1 MQDLTGL
8 FIELGHRMRRFGAD
22 ERSQRCIAEAV
33 AANGWFTPGDM
44 RMAAGAIREEFLDGE
59 KLRRW
64 LSGYDAGHG
73 VRRSVAVIMAGN
85 IPFVGFFDM
94 MCALLCGHEVYVK
107 PSRKDAA
114 AMEYV
119 IGQLLDMRNDL
130 PLRPFDGSRPVDM
143 AIATGGDIAA
153 SHFRALFSGIPALIR
168 GSRHSVAVL
177 AGDETGEEL
186 RGLQKDVFSYSGLGC
201 RNVSLVFVPRGAS
214 LALQAPVKVNPML
227 RDNYTYT
234 RAMLAMGGT
243 AFADRGGYVAVE
255 SRGFSDA
262 LSRVNYSFYD
272 DTDEVRSWL
281 REHDGEVQCVVS
293 RCVDHPRRAA
303 FGRAQYP
310 SLSDYA
316 DGADVMD
323 FLLRPQQAASKQDR

>member
-1 MQDLTGL
+1 MFVGL
-8 FIELGHRMRRFGAD
+8 GQRMRGFGTD
-22 ERSQRCIAEAV
+22 ERSKRCIAEAV
-33 AANGWFTPGDM
+33 AANGWFTPGDL
-44 RMAAGAIREEFLDGE
+44 RMAASAICEEFLDE
-59 KLRRW
+59 KKLRRW
-64 LSGYDAGHG
+64 FSSYDIGRVAP
-73 VRRSVAVIMAGN
+73 RRVAVVMAGN

-107 PSRKDAA
+107 PSRKDTA

-119 IGQLLDMRNDL
+119 IEQLLDMRSDL
-130 PLRPFDGSRPVDM
+130 PLKPFDGGRQVDM
-143 AIATGGDIAA
+143 AIATGGDVAA
-153 SHFRALFSGIPALIR
+153 SHFRTIFSGIPALIR

-177 AGDETGEEL
+177 AGDETGDEL
-186 RGLQKDVFSYSGLGC
+186 LGLQKDVFSYCGLGC
-201 RNVSLVFVPRGAS
+201 RNVSLVFLPRGS
-214 LALQAPVKVNPML
+214 ALELVAPQRINPMF

-234 RAMLAMGGT
+234 KAMLAMSGT

-272 DTDEVRSWL
+272 DAAEVRSWL
-281 REHDGEVQCVVS
+281 REHDDEVQCVVS

-323 FLLRPQQAASKQDR
+323 FLTRMK